1 MKEEVKKAIE
11 EIRPHLQAD
20 GGDVEFVDVT
30 EDGVVK
36 VRLLGACEG
45 CPMRE
50 MTLSQGITRFIKKKV
65 PQIKEVQAVQAAVYK
80 KGKLLNQTAAESM
93 NIPFDKEF

>member
-1 MKEEVKKAIE
+1 MEEETKKAIE
-11 EIRPHLQAD
+11 ELRPHLQAD
-20 GGDVEFVDVT
+20 GGDVELVEVT

-50 MTLSQGITRFIKKKV
+50 MTLTHGITRFLKKKV
-65 PQIKEVQAVQAAVYK
+65 PDIKEVQAV
-80 KGKLLNQTAAESM
+80 E
-93 NIPFDKEF
+93 

>member
-1 MKEEVKKAIE
+1 MKEEVNKAIDE
-11 EIRPHLQAD
+11 LRPHLKAD
-20 GGDVEFVDVT
+20 GGDVELVEVS

-50 MTLSQGITRFIKKKV
+50 LTLTQGITRFIKKKV
-65 PQIKEVQAVQAAVYK
+65 PEVKEVQAV
-80 KGKLLNQTAAESM
+80 
-93 NIPFDKEF
+93 